1 MDLFQQIKE
10 KIKCSFIYCPKYIRI
25 YHINSFNDE
34 ILMKL
39 LSY

>member
-1 MDLFQQIKE
+1 MDLIQQMNE
-10 KIKCSFIYCPKYIRI
+10 KIKYSFRYCPKYIRI